1 MKFGLFGGAM
11 QGRGETA
18 DSQGYRKFIDM
29 VVQADQLGY
38 ESVFMVEHHFSGI
51 GQVSA
56 TLNFISHIAARTEQ
70 IRLGTAI
77 TVLPWH
83 NPILLAEEVATTDL
97 LSGGRLDFG
106 AGKGYRDIEFKG
118 FKIPKEEA
126 QERFDETLEILLKA
140 WTSEERFSYEGK
152 WWSYE
157 DVIVEPEPVQK
168 PHPPL
173 WTGAGTLESCA
184 RVGRTGFNLLLDQ
197 YGDSEITSN
206 RLKAFQDSCEESG
219 RVYNPMEV
227 GLTRAVTLTRSAE
240 ETRDAKEM
248 RAKRAAN
255 MSRFGKL
262 PGLREQPKTFSDG
275 SLVEDDAAIIGQP
288 DEVIA
293 RLKELESQGVGYVMA
308 LASGALDLKF
318 FADEVMPVF
327 ADRAAAAE

>member
-18 DSQGYRKFIDM
+18 DSQGYRNFINM
-29 VVQADQLGY
+29 VCQADKLGF

-56 TLNFISHIAARTEQ
+56 TLNFISHVAALTER

-83 NPILLAEEVATTDL
+83 NPVLLAEEVATTDL

-126 QERFDETLEILLKA
+126 QERYDEALDIILKA
-140 WTSEERFSYEGK
+140 WASEDRFSYDGK
-152 WWSYE
+152 WWSY
-157 DVIVEPEPVQK
+157 DDIVVEPAPVQK

-184 RVGRTGFNLLLDQ
+184 RVGKSGFNLLLDQ
-197 YGDSEITSN
+197 YGDSDITSN
-206 RLKAFQDSCEESG
+206 RLKAFKDACEETG
-219 RVYNPMEV
+219 RTYDPMGV
-227 GLTRAVTLTRSAE
+227 GLTRAVIVTTSDQA
-240 ETRDAKEM
+240 TADAKEA

-255 MSRFGKL
+255 MDKFGKL
-262 PGLREQPKTFSDG
+262 PGIPDQPKTFSDG
-275 SLVEDDAAIIGQP
+275 TLVEDDAAIIGKP
-288 DEVIA
+288 DEVIR
-293 RLKELESQGVGYVMA
+293 RLKELEDQGVGYVMA
-308 LASGALDLKF
+308 LASGTLDLQL

-327 ADRAAAAE
+327 ADTAVAAE